1 MESLF
6 TTPES
11 KKKAILLGIRK
22 ALLDMGSA
30 TKAELSEKLGIS
42 FPTASKFLS
51 QMVKDGEVLA
61 MGLDHSSG
69 GRRAHRYRYN
79 PEHMLGLA
87 VFLEKTETVYTI
99 FNCLGEVKEQGT
111 VSSVLSESA
120 LESFTHLLD
129 GLLQKHPK
137 ISAMSIGVPG
147 AVNQGHVIY
156 IPGYPPFQNKDIKG
170 YYEERFSIP
179 VVVEND
185 MNAAVLGYSNT
196 KKMIDNPSL
205 VYLCFGQN
213 GPGSGI
219 LINGDVVR
227 GSTFFTGEISFVP
240 QYDHQNFLQALQ
252 NQEQRIDAISR
263 LIASFTAILNPH
275 RILFS
280 QEEMTSFM
288 LRDIQERS
296 SRYIPGEHLPELV
309 VSDWKQDYLNGLQS
323 LGLELMIFTT
333 SIGTNTT

>member
-1 MESLF
+1 MKSLF

-51 QMVKDGEVLA
+51 QMEKAGEVVA

-87 VFLEKTETVYTI
+87 VFLEKTETAYTI

-111 VSSVLSESA
+111 MASVLSENS
-120 LESFTHLLD
+120 LESFTHLLE
-129 GLLQKHPK
+129 GLIEKHPK
-137 ISAMSIGVPG
+137 INSMSIGVPG
-147 AVNQGHVIY
+147 AVNQGNVIY
-156 IPGYPPFQNKDIKG
+156 IPGYRQFQNKDIKG

-185 MNAAVLGYSNT
+185 MNAAVLGYTITN
-196 KKMIDNPSL
+196 KMIDNPSL

-227 GSTFFTGEISFVP
+227 GSTFFTGEVSFVP
-240 QYDHQNFLQALQ
+240 QYDHHNFLQALQ
-252 NQEQRIDAISR
+252 NEGQPIDAISR

-280 QEEMTSFM
+280 QEEMTSAM
-288 LRDIQERS
+288 LRDIQKRS
-296 SRYIPGEHLPELV
+296 SVYVPGEHLPELAL
-309 VSDWKQDYLNGLQS
+309 SDWKRDYLNGLQS
-323 LGLELMIFTT
+323 LGLELMI
-333 SIGTNTT
+333 SIHL

>member
-1 MESLF
+1 MEPLI

-22 ALLDMGSA
+22 ALLDMGTA

-51 QMVKDGEVLA
+51 QMEKDGEVIT
-61 MGLDHSSG
+61 MGLDLSSG

-99 FNCLGEVKEQGT
+99 FNCLGEVKEQGA
-111 VSSVLSESA
+111 VSSVLSETSMEA
-120 LESFTHLLD
+120 FTRLLD
-129 GLLQKHPK
+129 GLIQKHPK
-137 ISAMSIGVPG
+137 ISALSIGVPG
-147 AVNQGHVIY
+147 AVNQGHIIY
-156 IPGYPPFQNKDIKG
+156 IPEYPQFQNRDVQG

-185 MNAAVLGYSNT
+185 MNAAVLGYSTT

-205 VYLCFGQN
+205 VYVCFGQN

-227 GSTFFTGEISFVP
+227 GSTFFTGEVSFVP
-240 QYDHQNFLQALQ
+240 QYEHQNFLQALQ
-252 NQEQRIDAISR
+252 NEEQRIDAISR
-263 LIASFTAILNPH
+263 LIASFTAILNPQ

-280 QEEMTSFM
+280 QEEMTSSEV
-288 LRDIQERS
+288 RDIQKRS
-296 SRYIPGEHLPELV
+296 SRYIPGEHLPELALC
-309 VSDWKQDYLNGLQS
+309 DWKQDYLNGLKN
-323 LGLELMIFTT
+323 LGLKLMI
-333 SIGTNTT
+333 SAASAGNTHT